1 MISCT
6 LSCPTLDATAQL
18 AQLGNTVDY
27 VEVNHNC
34 LLVFREGVGWMVL
47 QEEKENQDLRYEL
60 TVVTYMGYLPSV
72 RSRWLYI
79 CQVRFLPFYVQC
91 DPAVTNIM
99 KNNIESPAELQ

>member
-6 LSCPTLDATAQL
+6 LSCPTLGATAQL

-27 VEVNHNC
+27 VEISHNC

-72 RSRWLYI
+72 RSRWLGI
-79 CQVRFLPFYVQC
+79 GQEFFFFLFMDREEVEVQKV
-91 DPAVTNIM
+91 A
-99 KNNIESPAELQ
+99 KKERGQ